1 MVVGGEHGRF
11 PDLPLLD
18 FAVAEQREDAALG
31 AAVALLVNAHAE
43 RDARGNREPLAK
55 RSGRD
60 LDTGK
65 LLGIGV
71 ALQTAVQL
79 AQRKQFV
86 FGNITKLGKRG
97 VEHGRRMALRENEV
111 IAFGMLRIGFG
122 IVHHAAKIERG
133 DDVRGGKRSARMTA
147 TGLFKHLDDVF
158 AHVVR
163 TRLDLVYGFLN
174 HAKTSISR
182 SRLLGHSP

>member
-1 MVVGGEHGRF
+1 MTIHLDRLPAEGLELRADVIETGYVTNVAVNLQVVVVDDGNEIVKMVVGGEHGRF

-71 ALQTAVQL
+71 TLQTAVQL
-79 AQRKQFV
+79 AQREQFV
-86 FGNITKLGKRG
+86 FGNIAELGERG

-133 DDVRGGKRSARMTA
+133 DDVRGGK
-147 TGLFKHLDDVF
+147 
-158 AHVVR
+158 
-163 TRLDLVYGFLN
+163 
-174 HAKTSISR
+174 
-182 SRLLGHSP
+182 